1 VIRLFAILAI
11 CILSGGCA
19 VGVQH
24 SYSAADTK
32 FDITADSRVTVAVAM
47 HDRRPYIVSG
57 DKAGNFV
64 GLQRAGFGTPCDLT
78 TESSKRWRML
88 LPQQLSRL

>member
-1 VIRLFAILAI
+1 MIRLFAILAI

-24 SYSAADTK
+24 SYSATDTK
-32 FDITADSRVTVAVAM
+32 FDIIADSKVAVAV
-47 HDRRPYIVSG
+47 HDRRPYVVSG

-64 GLQRAGFGTPCDLT
+64 GLQRAGFGNPYDV
-78 TESSKRWRML
+78 RPN
-88 LPQQLSRL
+88 PQNVGK